1 MAKKTAFEAPRSNM
15 YMLLPEELTVI
26 DDPKHWLYDPRV
38 ETPPDVAFIAD
49 IEERG
54 IIQPI
59 NVVKEDDRTLVV
71 TGRRR
76 VRAAQDINKRRKGQ
90 EPIRVPCW
98 QRKGNEADLYA
109 VAVAE
114 NTHRRNDSIAETVA
128 KATRLSNHTGDPKR
142 VAAAM
147 GKTVQQVSQLLKV
160 NELHKSVR
168 MALFNNK
175 LGLVA
180 ALEFHG
186 MPLPEQEATLKKLLA
201 DAVGKDASS
210 VTSPVAG
217 TNPSPP
223 PGAAP
228 IPKPT
233 ATRSARKHPA
243 VSIKKVKEQLGKKA
257 GMRSQREVEDRL
269 TEKHLPPDYRLALLW
284 VLGQDTTQATA
295 PQAPKALGLYPPKAP
310 GLSLGGAK

>member
-76 VRAAQDINKRRKGQ
+76 VRAALDINKRRKGQ

-147 GKTVQQVSQLLKV
+147 GKTVQQISQLLKV

-168 MALFNNK
+168 TALFNNK

-186 MPLPEQEATLKKLLA
+186 MPLPEQEVALKKLLA

-210 VTSPVAG
+210 VTSPATVH
-217 TNPSPP
+217 PSPS

-228 IPKPT
+228 TSRAPRAP
-233 ATRSARKHPA
+233 ATRKHPA
-243 VSIKKVKEQLGKKA
+243 VSIKKVKEQLGKKT

-269 TEKHLPPDYRLALLW
+269 ATKNLPPDYRLALLW
-284 VLGQDTTQATA
+284 VLGQDTTHATA
-295 PQAPKALGLYPPKAP
+295 PQSAKPTAA
-310 GLSLGGAK
+310 LSLGGAK

>member
-15 YMLLPEELTVI
+15 YMLLPEELTVV

-38 ETPPDVAFIAD
+38 ATPPDEAFIAD
-49 IEERG
+49 IETRG

-59 NVVKEDDRTLVV
+59 NVVKEDDKTLVV

-76 VRAAQDINKRRKGQ
+76 VRAAQTINARRKGQ

-98 QRKGNEADLYA
+98 QRKGDEADLYA

-128 KATRLSNHTGDPKR
+128 KATQLSNLTGDQKR

-147 GKTVQQVSQLLKV
+147 GKTVQQISQLLKV

-168 MALFNNK
+168 TALYANK

-186 MPLPEQEATLKKLLA
+186 MPLPEQEAALKKLLA
-201 DAVGKDASS
+201 DFVGKNGSS
-210 VTSPVAG
+210 VTSPMAD
-217 TNPSPP
+217 NPSPP
-223 PGAAP
+223 SGAAP
-228 IPKPT
+228 ISKPA
-233 ATRSARKHPA
+233 ATRPARKHPT
-243 VSIKKVKEQLGKKA
+243 VSAKKVKEQLGKKT
-257 GMRSQREVEDRL
+257 GMKSQKEIEERL
-269 TEKHLPPDYRLALLW
+269 ATKNLPPDYRLALLW

-295 PQAPKALGLYPPKAP
+295 PQALKAP
-310 GLSLGGAK
+310 GLSLGGTK